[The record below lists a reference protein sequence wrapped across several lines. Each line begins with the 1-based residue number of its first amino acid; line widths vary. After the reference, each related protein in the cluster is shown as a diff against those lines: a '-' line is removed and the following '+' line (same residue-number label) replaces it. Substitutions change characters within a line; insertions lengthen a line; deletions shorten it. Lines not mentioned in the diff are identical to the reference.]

1 MKEQLK
7 VTFALIIA
15 MLFWGISFI
24 WSEQAL
30 AVYDPFT
37 LVLFRLIISTSLLF
51 GINIWLKKI
60 RRIDKKDIFRFTLL
74 AFLQPFAY
82 FIGENYGIILTD
94 STTTSVVI
102 ATIPLFS
109 PIAAYFFLREKIK
122 FLNFIGI
129 IVSLIGVILVIM
141 TDDFSISVDP
151 KGLLL
156 LFGAVIC
163 AVLYTVLVV
172 GLSSKYNI
180 YTILAFQ
187 NIIGVLWFI
196 PAFFLFDFKEFLNT
210 GFKPEAFLPIILL
223 AVFGSTICYLLFI
236 YGVKK
241 LGITKANIFGNSIP
255 VFTAFFAFIILGKVF
270 TWLNIIGIFLVLTGV
285 SITQINKL
293 SFKKYGNNV
302 MPEAKLRK
310 IYPKS

>member
-1 MKEQLK
+1 MKDQLK
-7 VTFALIIA
+7 VTFAMIIA

-30 AVYDPFT
+30 AVYNPFT
-37 LVLFRLIISTSLLF
+37 LVLFRLIISTGLLF

-60 RRIDKKDIFRFTLL
+60 SRIYKKDILRFILL

-109 PIAAYFFLREKIK
+109 PIAAYFFLKEKIN
-122 FLNFIGI
+122 LITFIGI
-129 IVSLIGVILVIM
+129 IVSITGVALVIM

-151 KGLLL
+151 NGILL
-156 LFGAVIC
+156 LFGAVAC
-163 AVLYTVLVV
+163 AVLYSVLVV
-172 GLSSKYNI
+172 GLSNTYNI
-180 YTILAFQ
+180 YTVLAFQ
-187 NIIGVLWFI
+187 NLIGVLWFI
-196 PAFFLFDFKEFLNT
+196 PVFFIFDYKEFINI
-210 GFKPEAFLPIILL
+210 GFKTEAFLPIILL
-223 AVFGSTICYLLFI
+223 AIFGSTICYLLFI

-241 LGITKANIFGNSIP
+241 LGITRANIFGNSIP

-270 TWLNIIGIFLVLTGV
+270 TWLNIFGIFLVLAGV
-285 SITQINKL
+285 TVTQINKL
-293 SFKKYGNNV
+293 NIRKVGNAV
-302 MPEAKLRK
+302 IHKVKLRR